1 MTSIKA
7 ISIGCLLA
15 LAGGCG
21 SSTGGAT
28 GIDAANNTM
37 STAQEGQAC
46 SVDPA
51 DDPQLVC
58 SKVQGLVCIATFSRI
73 TDAVDGGVRRVF
85 LCRMPCTGGGKCPQ
99 PGDVCC
105 PGEVRSGGQ
114 ASRGSACVPTS
125 SCESSAL

>member
-21 SSTGGAT
+21 SSAGGDTA
-28 GIDAANNTM
+28 IDAA

-46 SVDPA
+46 SVGPA

-73 TDAVDGGVRRVF
+73 TGGIDGGVRRVF
-85 LCRMPCTGGGKCPQ
+85 LCRMPCTGGGQCPQ
-99 PGDVCC
+99 PGDICC
-105 PGEVRSGGQ
+105 QGEVRSGGQ
-114 ASRGSACVPTS
+114 ASPGSACVPTS
-125 SCESSAL
+125 SCESSGL